1 MVENAAAN
9 SSRDE
14 KKEVTFAN
22 EMEHVRMIPRLSEE
36 LLGQIRE
43 YKSSFLFYQQQDFDE
58 MRYAAFLQGLIDDD
72 DEEEQDEND
81 FFDPEANSRDEE
93 DREGRQMPLKDTPS
107 PSYYR
112 QIYDDGTRHPLNER
126 VRVKRRDKNE
136 KKKQRVYS
144 KKRLVE
150 PESNTGRKTEQS
162 KIQQQQQQFRVKDQ
176 HGRRLQ
182 GRRRRS
188 DVVKRIVSTTQ
199 VQRTASFQ
207 S

>member
-1 MVENAAAN
+1 MQKQWFIQIEERGKYFIFVWLKLL
-9 SSRDE
+9 
-14 KKEVTFAN
+14 KKN
-22 EMEHVRMIPRLSEE
+22 
-36 LLGQIRE
+36 
-43 YKSSFLFYQQQDFDE
+43 
-58 MRYAAFLQGLIDDD
+58 
-72 DEEEQDEND
+72 
-81 FFDPEANSRDEE
+81 
-93 DREGRQMPLKDTPS
+93 
-107 PSYYR
+107 
-112 QIYDDGTRHPLNER
+112 
-126 VRVKRRDKNE
+126 DKNE